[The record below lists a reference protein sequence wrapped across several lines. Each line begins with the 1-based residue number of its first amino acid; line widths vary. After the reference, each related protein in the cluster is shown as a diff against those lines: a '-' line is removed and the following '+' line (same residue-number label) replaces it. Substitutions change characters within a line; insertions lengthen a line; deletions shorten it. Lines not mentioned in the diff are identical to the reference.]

1 MELTQVLIKPLV
13 SEKNTAL
20 REVVNERVVFMVHP
34 DANKAEISRAVETVF
49 GVKVEV
55 LDEFFHSEAHAKQ
68 FLSSLSGIE
77 ASLFDLGVDDF
88 VQKLHSTLEFH
99 NKCPP

>member
-20 REVVNERVVFMVHP
+20 REVVNERVCFIVHP

-49 GVKVEV
+49 GVKVVKVNVVRAKVREY
-55 LDEFFHSEAHAKQ
+55 LRQGRRLCHA
-68 FLSSLSGIE
+68 SGYKKAYVTLAKDQKIE
-77 ASLFDLGVDDF
+77 YFEGA
-88 VQKLHSTLEFH
+88 
-99 NKCPP
+99 